1 MAAFPCSSRRSGRRG
16 FVITQRAARH
26 VLIGALCS
34 VTFTTPSAA
43 QPSNRPGTAQS
54 GGALRGTA
62 VSSTGTPLEGV
73 QLRITFGSLSV
84 APRAES
90 DEAGNFQFAGIN
102 ASPVWVHARRLGYR
116 PDSVLVELPA
126 QGPATVRV
134 ALERAVVEL
143 SAVRVIGRRD
153 IVGPMAGFY
162 QRQSTGN
169 GRFFTS
175 AEIDRRNASR
185 LTDLLRDVP
194 GLRIEARGMQ
204 NVIRIRGARCS
215 PLIWLDGQALM
226 SAEVDMDA
234 WDTRTF
240 EGIEVYSGPAGVPV
254 EFQRNARVSS
264 SCGTIILWSRMG
276 EFREPRRKKG
286 EPTPAARIATLLE
299 EGKTFV
305 PTDVDAPATPDSGV
319 LVRPVYPDSL
329 YEAAVG
335 GRVIAEVVVGTNG
348 QALMETFSA
357 VTTTHRGFVEPV
369 RRALREQ
376 RFTPAVRRG
385 SVVQQVLQLPF
396 EFVPDSTA
404 RRRK

>member
-1 MAAFPCSSRRSGRRG
+1 MAAFPCCSRHGGHRS
-16 FVITQRAARH
+16 FAIALH
-26 VLIGALCS
+26 VVAGALFS
-34 VTFTTPSAA
+34 VALTTPTAA
-43 QPSNRPGTAQS
+43 QPSNRPNSAS
-54 GGALRGTA
+54 PGGALRGTA
-62 VSSTGTPLEGV
+62 VSSSGTPLEGV
-73 QLRITFGSLSV
+73 QLRVTFGSLSV
-84 APRAES
+84 TPRAES
-90 DEAGNFQFAGIN
+90 DETGSFQFAGIN
-102 ASPVWVHARRLGYR
+102 ASPVWVHARRIGYR
-116 PDSVLVELPA
+116 PDSVLVEMPA
-126 QGPATVRV
+126 QGAATVRV

-143 SAVRVIGRRD
+143 STVKVVGRRD
-153 IVGPMAGFY
+153 VMGPMAGFY
-162 QRQSTGN
+162 HRQAAGN
-169 GRFFTS
+169 GRYFTS
-175 AEIDRRNASR
+175 ADIDRRNASR

-194 GLRIEARGMQ
+194 GLRIEGRGQQ

-254 EFQRNARVSS
+254 EFQRNSRVSS

-276 EFREPRRKKG
+276 DFREPRRKKG
-286 EPTPAARIATLLE
+286 EPTPAARIATLIE
-299 EGKTFV
+299 EGKTFA
-305 PTDVDAPATPDSGV
+305 PADVDAQASPDSTS

-329 YEAAVG
+329 FEAAVG

-348 QALMETFSA
+348 EPIMNTFSA

-369 RRALREQ
+369 RRAIRDQ

-396 EFVPDSTA
+396 EFIPDSTA

>member
-1 MAAFPCSSRRSGRRG
+1 MA
-16 FVITQRAARH
+16 VILRAVAG
-26 VLIGALCS
+26 VLASVALAA
-34 VTFTTPSAA
+34 PGNA
-43 QPSNRPGTAQS
+43 QPAGRSTPAPS
-54 GGALRGTA
+54 SGALRGTA
-62 VSSTGTPLEGV
+62 ISSTGTPLEGV
-73 QLRITFGSLSV
+73 QLRVTFGSL
-84 APRAES
+84 ALTPRAES
-90 DEAGNFQFAGIN
+90 DEAGAFQFAGIS

-116 PDSVLVELPA
+116 PDSVLVVMPE
-126 QGPATVRV
+126 QGPATVQV
-134 ALERAVVEL
+134 LLERAVVEL
-143 SAVRVIGRRD
+143 STVRVIGRRD
-153 IVGPMAGFY
+153 VMGPMAGFY
-162 QRQSTGN
+162 HRQAAGN

-175 AEIDRRNASR
+175 ADIDRRNASR

-194 GLRIEARGMQ
+194 GLRIEGRGMQ

-254 EFQRNARVSS
+254 EFQRNSRVSS

-276 EFREPRRKKG
+276 DFREPRRKKG
-286 EPTPAARIATLLE
+286 EPTPAQRIATMLD
-299 EGKTFV
+299 EGATFA
-305 PTDVDAPATPDSGV
+305 PADVDAPASPDSAG

-329 YEAAVG
+329 FEAAVG

-348 QALMETFSA
+348 QPIMNTFSA

-369 RRALREQ
+369 RRAIREQ

-396 EFVPDSTA
+396 EFIPDSTA